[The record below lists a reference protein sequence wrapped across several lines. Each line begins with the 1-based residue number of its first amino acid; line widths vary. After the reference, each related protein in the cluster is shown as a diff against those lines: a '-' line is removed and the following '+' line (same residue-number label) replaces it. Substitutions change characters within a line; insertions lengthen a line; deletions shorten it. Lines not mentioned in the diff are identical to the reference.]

1 VSFQIDV
8 SQLDAINFGTIYNL
22 CAIYLNVIEIYVYL
36 NKLESIVCYL
46 VHKSIPVIY
55 INLLIL
61 HILYFLLFEKNI
73 SLISIH

>member
-36 NKLESIVCYL
+36 NKLESIVC
-46 VHKSIPVIY
+46 
-55 INLLIL
+55 
-61 HILYFLLFEKNI
+61 FLADK
-73 SLISIH
+73 